1 MINVLIY
8 GINGKM
14 GKVLKGIIENDKAF
28 NTIVGVD
35 KFGFDN
41 KMIYESI
48 FDVKENIDV
57 IIDFSRADSLGDI
70 LSYAKQNKTKV
81 VLCSTGYTKEQ
92 IEDIE
97 RLSKDIAIFRSSN
110 MSVGINL
117 LCNLV
122 KQAVVSLNGYDIEII
137 EKHHNQK
144 VDAPSG
150 TAIMLADSINEALDD
165 DNKKEYVYG
174 RYGNSKRKEN
184 ELTIHAVRGGNI
196 TGDHEVMFALGDEVV
211 TFKHEAFS
219 KSVFANGAVK
229 ASKYIVNKDK
239 GLYNMSDVIN
249 EGF

>member
-1 MINVLIY
+1 MINVLLY

-14 GKVLKGIIENDKAF
+14 GKVLKDLVEKDDAF
-28 NTIVGVD
+28 NTVIGVD

-41 KMIYESI
+41 KTVYENI

-57 IIDFSRADSLGDI
+57 IIDFSRADSLSDI
-70 LSYAKQNKTKV
+70 LSYAKQNNTKV

-92 IEDIE
+92 IADID

-122 KQAVVSLNGYDIEII
+122 KQAAVSLNGYDIEII

-150 TAIMLADSINEALDD
+150 TAIMLADSINEALED
-165 DNKKEYVYG
+165 KKEYVYG
-174 RYGNSKRKEN
+174 RHGNSKREAN
-184 ELTIHAVRGGNI
+184 ELTIHAVRAGNI
-196 TGDHEVMFALGDEVV
+196 TGDHEVLFALGDEVI

-219 KSVFANGAVK
+219 KSVFAVGAVK
-229 ASKYIVNKDK
+229 AAKYLVTKDK
-239 GLYNMSDVIN
+239 GLFNMDNLIKEN
-249 EGF
+249 F